1 MYIDNQYTFGHLIDS
16 ETFDITLKNPEVYQ
30 LFENRYDWEQRYI
43 HPDYMKNFN
52 TDIIPAQV
60 TFQKSSF
67 RMFFFFLI
75 KNIYLFYLKALS
87 RCILVPDFN

>member
-43 HPDYMKNFN
+43 HPDYMENFN
-52 TDIIPAQV
+52 PDKKPAEVFIILKC
-60 TFQKSSF
+60 FQKYLNKYI
-67 RMFFFFLI
+67 LI
-75 KNIYLFYLKALS
+75 TYIFT
-87 RCILVPDFN
+87 